1 VLLLFFYTPQN
12 LHERHGTVDPADLVP
27 LAYHLLLSNPTQ
39 LSKLRSKLSHII
51 LDEYQDISV
60 AQHTLIRLV
69 VRGVL
74 DELNGGSKLKLRI
87 PPVLARRQKRES
99 TTDSSFVEVPSLFCA
114 GDTEQSIYGF
124 RGAAPQLSVDG
135 FRNDFPQG
143 IVAHLDKSFR
153 LSRDIWSTVSM
164 LISDDGRQARTK
176 TFRKSPVGLSK
187 VRATLFEALS
197 HSTPEH
203 EVESLKDFLAEEL
216 PDEMTGSIHVQGVWD
231 CREEAKHIAMMI
243 RRRAKER
250 TERLSNAWKT
260 SFKGTKAS
268 KITDPFE
275 VAIIVRAGNQLDLIK
290 EALENAG
297 LRYADVDGSVKEPIK
312 RLPIFQMKPVVLI
325 TMHGSKGEEFD
336 DIYLPGWTEGVF
348 PHPSAVSSNRIDEE
362 RRLAYVA
369 ISRARDRVHITHAF
383 VRRVLHTGKNLGQ
396 KMVTMQV
403 RPSRFLYELVPNGA
417 YTTHD
422 KIDNSDAVEQL
433 EDQKHLPSIT
443 WDRSR
448 GSKGGFAGTNLPEY
462 FTKSYDTPLG
472 FTPPEYLDQELLI
485 MERQLELVKNIH
497 NNRHGRAKVPKKLNP
512 NSTTQSSPIILTP
525 TNTTGHEF
533 EQVLDAVNEILAG
546 KHGSCTKHRK
556 TFLSLLKNH
565 FSLSRGK
572 ITLFPFTAGLKS
584 TMPTLNRTKVAEIF
598 AEAPLANLSTRPL
611 SQSTALELGLFI
623 LFSLR
628 DHVGAS

>member
-1 VLLLFFYTPQN
+1 M
-12 LHERHGTVDPADLVP
+12 
-27 LAYHLLLSNPTQ
+27 
-39 LSKLRSKLSHII
+39 SKLRSKLSHII

-74 DELNGGSKLKLRI
+74 DELKGGSKIKLHI

-99 TTDSSFVEVPSLFCA
+99 IHDSSFVEVPSLFCA
-114 GDTEQSIYGF
+114 GDMEQSIYGF

-153 LSRDIWSTVSM
+153 LSRDVWSTVSM

-176 TFRKSPVGLSK
+176 TFQKSPVGLSK
-187 VRATLFEALS
+187 ARSTLFNALS
-197 HSTPEH
+197 HSTSEH
-203 EVESLKDFLAEEL
+203 QLESLKDFLTEEL
-216 PDEMTGSIHVQGVWD
+216 SDAMTGSIHVQGVWD

-243 RRRAKER
+243 RRRAKDR
-250 TERLSNAWKT
+250 TERLSNAWKI
-260 SFKGTKAS
+260 SFKGKRAA
-268 KITDPFE
+268 KIADPSE

-290 EALENAG
+290 EALGNAG
-297 LRYADVDGSVKEPIK
+297 LTYVDVDGSVREPIK
-312 RLPIFQMKPVVLI
+312 RVRIFQMKPVVLI

-417 YTTHD
+417 YSTNN
-422 KIDNSDAVEQL
+422 KIDNSDVLQHLENEKQL
-433 EDQKHLPSIT
+433 PTIT

-448 GSKGGFAGTNLPEY
+448 GSKGGFAGTNLPEH
-462 FTKSYDTPLG
+462 FIKSYDTPRG

-485 MERQLELVKNIH
+485 MERQLELVKNLN
-497 NNRHGRAKVPKKLNP
+497 NNRDGRAKVTSKRNP
-512 NSTTQSSPIILTP
+512 LSRTQSSPINLTA
-525 TNTTGHEF
+525 TNVTGHEL

-556 TFLSLLKNH
+556 SFLCLLKNN
-565 FSLSRGK
+565 FRLSRGK
-572 ITLFPFTAGLKS
+572 ITLFPFMAELKS
-584 TMPTLNRTKVAEIF
+584 TKSVLSRTTVTDLFETQW
-598 AEAPLANLSTRPL
+598 ANLATRPL
-611 SQSTALELGLFI
+611 SQSTALELGLFL

-628 DHVGAS
+628 DHADDTVAN